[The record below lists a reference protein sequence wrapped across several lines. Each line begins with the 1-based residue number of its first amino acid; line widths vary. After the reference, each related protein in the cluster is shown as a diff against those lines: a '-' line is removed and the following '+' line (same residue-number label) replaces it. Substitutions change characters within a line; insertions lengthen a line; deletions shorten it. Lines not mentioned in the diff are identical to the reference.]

1 MIPRVCSRPYRGFR
15 RSLCLPRLGQSHENL
30 EYAAAYVLQNKE
42 LKQNLPILLKYIGV
56 LVAVVVMFTVV
67 FPFTMLNA
75 EGEEHSWITGLYW
88 TLTVMSTLGFGNI
101 TFQTDSGRLFIGRLF
116 SVIVLSYSTLGVD
129 AVMSILN
136 DRELVVLGEGVDL
149 FTRGLPSALHGK
161 TLAGCGIGAR
171 TGLNVVAIKHNG
183 EVATRLTPDLQLKE
197 GDELIRVGANEQ
209 VSTFVDVYR

>member
-88 TLTVMSTLGFGNI
+88 TLTVMSMLGFGNI
-101 TFQTDSGRLFIGRLF
+101 TFQTDSGRLF
-116 SVIVLSYSTLGVD
+116 SVIVLSYSTLG
-129 AVMSILN
+129 
-136 DRELVVLGEGVDL
+136 EGVDL
-149 FTRGLPSALHGK
+149 LY
-161 TLAGCGIGAR
+161 AR
-171 TGLNVVAIKHNG
+171 TSLRAAWQDAGRERHRRENG
-183 EVATRLTPDLQLKE
+183 PQR
-197 GDELIRVGANEQ
+197 GGR
-209 VSTFVDVYR
+209 